1 MLQGLIR
8 TADSQRK
15 GEKEVMLKLT
25 YLIKSLYLLF
35 MHFNINYSS
44 SPPAHPKISIQS
56 VNMKHILIWSPWQVS
71 CSTVNYTVQFQG
83 EYELHKLNG
92 TWVDAYD
99 CQEISENQC
108 DLTSDLASNSD
119 YYIRVMTKCD
129 NKTIWTRLPLTFN
142 RKNTVLLAPVMTTVI
157 EGDLVQVGFSPILPD
172 MTVYMESWSEGDEQN
187 ALIHVIRNYPYHFT
201 IATHRGEKMCFRAE
215 ALVEAINKSCSIHTR
230 CISTQT
236 SENFAI
242 LVAVSIAVVV
252 VVALAIF
259 LGCSA
264 THFGPYIKQTICQ
277 REPLPNVLLDDRP
290 ISTSILYI
298 DVSMEHTD
306 TLLVFCP
313 AESQYTGVEEPA

>member
-1 MLQGLIR
+1 MLQ
-8 TADSQRK
+8 
-15 GEKEVMLKLT
+15 LT
-25 YLIKSLYLLF
+25 HLIKSLYLLLL
-35 MHFNINYSS
+35 HFNINYSS
-44 SPPAHPKISIQS
+44 SPPIHLNISMQS

-119 YYIRVMTKCD
+119 YCIRVMTKCD
-129 NKTIWTRLPLTFN
+129 NKTIWTQLPLPFN
-142 RKNTVLLAPVMTTVI
+142 RRNTVLLAPEMTTVI
-157 EGDLVQVGFSPILPD
+157 EGDLVQVGFSTILPD

-187 ALIHVIRNYPYHFT
+187 ALIHVIRNFPYHFS

-215 ALVEAINKSCSIHTR
+215 VLVEAINKSCSIHTR
-230 CISTQT
+230 CISTPKT
-236 SENFAI
+236 ADFGI
-242 LVAVSIAVVV
+242 LVTVSIAVVV

-264 THFGPYIKQTICQ
+264 TCFGPYIKQTICH
-277 REPLPNVLLDDRP
+277 REPLPNVLLYDRP
-290 ISTSILYI
+290 ISTPILYI

-306 TLLVFCP
+306 PLLLFCP
-313 AESQYTGVEEPA
+313 AESQYTGVEETG